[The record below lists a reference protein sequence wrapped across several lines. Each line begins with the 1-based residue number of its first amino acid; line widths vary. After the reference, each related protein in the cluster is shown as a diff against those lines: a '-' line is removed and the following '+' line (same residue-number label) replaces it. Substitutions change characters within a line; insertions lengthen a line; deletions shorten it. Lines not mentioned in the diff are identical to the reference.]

1 MRRREFIGLFGSAAV
16 AWPLA
21 TRGQT
26 AARLRRVAWLG
37 MGRPDEPS
45 VYVDS
50 LRAGLRELGWI
61 ESQDFS
67 LKLFWATGRDNMEAA
82 TRDLLASNPEV
93 IVTQE
98 FMTLAMQATKTTTPV
113 VFGFSGD
120 PRDVKLVQSF
130 ARPGTNMT
138 GMTYLALDLVAK
150 RVELLTEWLPSIKR
164 FATLARPQHPGAEL
178 ERQATEAAV
187 KKLGLEQVFFP
198 YTAPSLPAGDLGEL
212 EKTFRA
218 IEQAKCDAL
227 IVFPDT
233 AMVEISEQVGRF
245 ALNARL
251 PSVTGW
257 APLARNGLLM
267 SYGPNVAEL
276 YRSLARYVD
285 RILRGAS
292 AAELPVEVPTTFQ
305 LVINLKT
312 AKTLG
317 LEVPQSFQARADEVI
332 E

>member
-1 MRRREFIGLFGSAAV
+1 
-16 AWPLA
+16 
-21 TRGQT
+21 
-26 AARLRRVAWLG
+26 
-37 MGRPDEPS
+37 
-45 VYVDS
+45 
-50 LRAGLRELGWI
+50 
-61 ESQDFS
+61 
-67 LKLFWATGRDNMEAA
+67 MEAA

-98 FMTLAMQATKTTTPV
+98 FMTLAMQATRTTIPV

-120 PRDVKLVQSF
+120 PSEVKLVQSF

-138 GMTYLALDLVAK
+138 GMTYLALELVGK
-150 RVELLTEWLPSIKR
+150 RVELLTEWLPNIKR

-178 ERQATEAAV
+178 ERQATDATV
-187 KKLGLEQVFFP
+187 KKLGLEQIFFP
-198 YTAPSLPAGDLGEL
+198 YTAPFLPARDLGEL

-227 IVFPDT
+227 IVFPDA
-233 AMVEISEQVGRF
+233 AMAEISEPLARF

-285 RILRGAS
+285 RVLRGAS
-292 AAELPVEVPTTFQ
+292 PAALPVEVPTTFQ

-312 AKTLG
+312 AKALG
-317 LEVPQSFQARADEVI
+317 LEVPQSFQARADEVV